1 MEALVD
7 YYLIMVVT
15 NIVLVLLLTISFNYC
30 LDLKGIRKRNKELER
45 INNKF
50 NKNIIQQAEE
60 IKRQSVII
68 DEYRKMITK

>member
-1 MEALVD
+1 MEKLVD

-15 NIVLVLLLTISFNYC
+15 NIVLVLLLTFSLNYC

-68 DEYRKMITK
+68 DEYRKLITK

>member
-50 NKNIIQQAEE
+50 NKNIIQQE

>member
-50 NKNIIQQAEE
+50 
-60 IKRQSVII
+60 
-68 DEYRKMITK
+68 TKT